1 MQKDYKIA
9 FLCGANDFHAMDWYR
24 NAKMLHTDKNISIV
38 TDLISSEGLDSLLN
52 QTDTVHKLLI
62 LDKCL
67 FKKQSKK
74 GNIWR
79 NFLKLLLFPFQVI
92 LLKKY
97 NKANPTTIYHA
108 HSMYYLFLSWASG
121 VTYVGTAQGS
131 DILIR
136 PFKSSL
142 YKYFTIKS
150 IKRALAVTVDS
161 LRMKEVIYDMSGV
174 LSHVIQDGIDID
186 SINMFCKGNKH
197 KYQRENILSIR
208 GLAPIYRIGELIE
221 ARNHSKKN
229 SNTPLILIYPFV
241 ESQYE
246 IKINYSFKSTDVK
259 YGRLKKLK
267 MYEVLAQTKL
277 VISIPESDSSPRSV
291 YESIFCGCAVAITY
305 QPYYDILPADMKS
318 RIVIIDLQ
326 DETWFDKA
334 IEFANKTIETPYTPS
349 KEALDNFDQKKS
361 FNKILDLINE

>member
-1 MQKDYKIA
+1 
-9 FLCGANDFHAMDWYR
+9 
-24 NAKMLHTDKNISIV
+24 
-38 TDLISSEGLDSLLN
+38 
-52 QTDTVHKLLI
+52 
-62 LDKCL
+62 
-67 FKKQSKK
+67 
-74 GNIWR
+74 
-79 NFLKLLLFPFQVI
+79 
-92 LLKKY
+92 
-97 NKANPTTIYHA
+97 
-108 HSMYYLFLSWASG
+108 
-121 VTYVGTAQGS
+121 
-131 DILIR
+131 
-136 PFKSSL
+136 
-142 YKYFTIKS
+142 
-150 IKRALAVTVDS
+150 
-161 LRMKEVIYDMSGV
+161 MKEVIYDMSGV
-174 LSHVIQDGIDID
+174 LSYVIQDGIDID
-186 SINMFCKGNKH
+186 SINMFFKDNKH

-229 SNTPLILIYPFV
+229 SNTPVILIYPFV

-246 IKINYSFKSTDVK
+246 IKINFSFKSTDVK

-305 QPYYDILPADMKS
+305 QPYYDVLPADMKS

>member
-1 MQKDYKIA
+1 MDYKLT
-9 FLCGANDFHAMDWYR
+9 FLCGARDFHAMDWYR
-24 NAKMLHTDKNISIV
+24 NAKILHPDKNISIV
-38 TDLISSEGLDSLLN
+38 TDLISSEGFNSLLN

-62 LDKCL
+62 LDRFL

-74 GNIWR
+74 ANIWR
-79 NFLKLLLFPFQVI
+79 NFLKLLFFPIQVF

-121 VTYVGTAQGS
+121 VTYIGTAQGS

-136 PFKSSL
+136 PFKSSV
-142 YKYFTIKS
+142 YKYFAIKS
-150 IKRALAVTVDS
+150 LKKALAVTVDS
-161 LRMKEVIYDMSGV
+161 LKMKEVIYDISGV
-174 LSHVIQDGIDID
+174 ISHVIQDGIDID
-186 SINMFCKGNKH
+186 SINIFFNDNKH
-197 KYQRENILSIR
+197 KYLRKNILSIR
-208 GLAPIYRIGELIE
+208 GLAPIYRISELIE

-229 SNTPLILIYPFV
+229 SNIPIILIYPFV

-246 IKINYSFKSTDVK
+246 MKINSSFKSIDVK
-259 YGRLKKLK
+259 HGRLKRLK
-267 MYEVLAQTKL
+267 MYELLAQTKL

-305 QPYYDILPADMKS
+305 QPYYDVLPIDMKS
-318 RIVIIDLQ
+318 RIVLIDLQ

-334 IEFANKTIETPYTPS
+334 IEFANKTITVPYAPS

-361 FNKILDLINE
+361 FNKILDLISE

>member
-1 MQKDYKIA
+1 MDYNLA
-9 FLCGANDFHAMDWYR
+9 FLCGARDFHAMDWYR
-24 NAKMLHTDKNISIV
+24 NAKILYPDKNISIV
-38 TDLISSEGLDSLLN
+38 TDLISSEGFNSLLN
-52 QTDTVHKLLI
+52 QTDTVYKLLI
-62 LDKCL
+62 LDPFL

-74 GNIWR
+74 ANIWR
-79 NFLKLLLFPFQVI
+79 NFLKLLFFPVQVM

-97 NKANPTTIYHA
+97 NKTNPTTIFHA

-150 IKRALAVTVDS
+150 LKRALAVTVDS
-161 LRMKEVIYDMSGV
+161 LKMKEVIYDMSGV
-174 LSHVIQDGIDID
+174 ISHVVQDGIDID
-186 SINMFCKGNKH
+186 SINKFFKGNKD

-208 GLAPIYRIGELIE
+208 GLAPIYRISDLIE

-229 SNTPLILIYPFV
+229 SNTPIFLIYPFV

-246 IKINYSFKSTDVK
+246 MKINSSFKSIDVK
-259 YGRLKKLK
+259 HGRLKRFK
-267 MYEVLAQTKL
+267 MYELLAQTKL

-305 QPYYDILPADMKS
+305 QPYYDVLPIDMKS
-318 RIVIIDLQ
+318 RIVLIDLQ

-334 IEFANKTIETPYTPS
+334 IEFANKIIAIPYAPS

-361 FNKILDLINE
+361 FNKILNLISE